1 MGIPARHEQPYS
13 QVVLKIRAAK
23 GESGIG
29 GVASGKK
36 KMQVGARSNR
46 ARK

>member
-13 QVVLKIRAAK
+13 QVVLKIRSVK
-23 GESGIG
+23 EESCIDGFGSGE
-29 GVASGKK
+29 